1 MANLSSAIFVIDW
14 LTRCRHGLTAE
25 TMQGKLAIL
34 FGLSLAAA
42 MDSPVA
48 AAEMRS
54 FACLPV
60 ETGDQ
65 GSPVIKAYLN
75 GKGPFA
81 FILDTAASGT
91 TIDPER
97 AEKLRLP
104 RDAATEQA
112 QGMGGEITVQF
123 HRVRTI
129 SAGPLTLRDAV
140 LPTFPAPDF
149 ESHDVAGL
157 AGVDLFSKQQAV
169 WISGHNCVGIAKS
182 GRVPGPGPWRAVKA
196 NWLQPWKI
204 MIPLQIDGVSGWG
217 LLDTG
222 AQFTVI
228 NPTFADAAGL
238 TSARLFTSGTI
249 AGIDGREMPLSQ
261 GQVRAVSIG
270 PWRWS
275 NRNVRVGALPVFER
289 LSAAG
294 DKLAI
299 LGMDWLGS
307 ESFAVDYGQ
316 RELWLHEQAKD

>member
-1 MANLSSAIFVIDW
+1 MFVIDR
-14 LTRCRHGLTAE
+14 LTRGRRGLTAE
-25 TMQGKLAIL
+25 TMQGKFAIL
-34 FGLSLAAA
+34 FGLSLAGAI
-42 MDSPVA
+42 DYPVA
-48 AAEMRS
+48 AAEMRGL
-54 FACLPV
+54 ACLPV

-65 GSPVIKAYLN
+65 GSPVIKAHLN

-123 HRVRTI
+123 HHVRMIT
-129 SAGPLTLRDAV
+129 AGPLTLRDV
-140 LPTFPAPDF
+140 VVPTFPAPSF

-169 WISGHNCVGIAKS
+169 WISGRNCVGIAKS
-182 GRVPGPGPWRAVKA
+182 GTAPGPGPWRPVKA

-204 MIPLQIDGVSGWG
+204 MLPVQIDGVSGWG

-228 NPTFADAAGL
+228 NPAFADAAGL
-238 TSARLFTSGTI
+238 TAARLVPSGTI
-249 AGIDGREMPLSQ
+249 TGIDGREMSLSR
-261 GQVRAVSIG
+261 GQIGAVSIG

-275 NRNVRVGALPVFER
+275 DRGVRVGDLPVFER

-299 LGMDWLGS
+299 LGIDWLGS

-316 RELWLHEQAKD
+316 HALWLHDRTKD

>member
-1 MANLSSAIFVIDW
+1 MSAGAKFAIGW
-14 LTRCRHGLTAE
+14 LTHVRRGLTAE

-34 FGLSLAAA
+34 FGLSLAGAL
-42 MDSPVA
+42 DSPDVA
-48 AAEMRS
+48 AKMRGP
-54 FACLPV
+54 ACLPL

-65 GSPVIKAYLN
+65 GSPVIKARLN

-97 AEKLRLP
+97 AEILRLP

-129 SAGPLTLRDAV
+129 SAGPLTLRDV
-140 LPTFPAPDF
+140 VVPTFPAPDF
-149 ESHDVAGL
+149 ASHDVAGL

-169 WISGHNCVGIAKS
+169 WISGHHCVGIAKS
-182 GRVPGPGPWRAVKA
+182 GKAPGPGPWRAVKA

-228 NPTFADAAGL
+228 NPAFADAAGL
-238 TSARLFTSGTI
+238 TSSRLLTSGTI

-275 NRNVRVGALPVFER
+275 NRSVRVGSLPVFER

-307 ESFAVDYGQ
+307 ESFAVDYGKH
-316 RELWLHEQAKD
+316 ELWLHEQAKD

>member
-1 MANLSSAIFVIDW
+1 MVVIDW
-14 LTRCRHGLTAE
+14 LTQGRRALTAE
-25 TMQGKLAIL
+25 TMQCKLAIL
-34 FGLSLAAA
+34 FGLSLAGVIDQPLAA
-42 MDSPVA
+42 S
-48 AAEMRS
+48 ETRRLS
-54 FACLPV
+54 CLPM
-60 ETGDQ
+60 EKGDQ
-65 GSPVIKAYLN
+65 GSPVIKAHLN
-75 GKGPFA
+75 GEGPFA

-112 QGMGGEITVQF
+112 QGMGGEITVRF
-123 HRVRTI
+123 HRIRTI
-129 SAGPLTLRDAV
+129 SAGPLTLRNV
-140 LPTFPAPDF
+140 VVPTLPAPNF

-182 GRVPGPGPWRAVKA
+182 GAAPGPGAWRSVKA

-228 NPTFADAAGL
+228 NSAFADAAGL
-238 TSARLFTSGTI
+238 TGAQLLPSGTI
-249 AGIDGREMPLSQ
+249 TGIDGREMPLSK
-261 GQVRAVSIG
+261 GQVGAISIG
-270 PWRWS
+270 PWRWG
-275 NRNVRVGALPVFER
+275 NRSVRVGALPVFER

-307 ESFAVDYGQ
+307 ESFAIDYGE
-316 RELWLHEQAKD
+316 RELWLHDQTKEWR